1 MKLQNLHK
9 LMDLEPIILNEA
21 KQPHKKQMY
30 LWVYYKM

>member
-21 KQPHKKQMY
+21 KQPHKKTNV
-30 LWVYYKM
+30 LVSLL